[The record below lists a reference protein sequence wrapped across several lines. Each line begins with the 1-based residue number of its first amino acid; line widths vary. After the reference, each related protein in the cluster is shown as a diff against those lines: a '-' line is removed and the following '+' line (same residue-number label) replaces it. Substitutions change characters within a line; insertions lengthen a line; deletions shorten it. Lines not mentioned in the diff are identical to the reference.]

1 MPPEMPPKMK
11 VLKTEKRVLNGREC
25 GVVTI
30 GLAGER
36 HRHRQRRHPH
46 HIGCPW
52 EFFQAAVRAT
62 KGQVALVLA
71 QVIYRRCHV
80 CKSRTITLPPDELAA
95 LGITRRTGHRALRQ
109 LQAVGLIRLHPIAPG
124 HKAVITL
131 LWPPR
136 AAYDEG
142 AEV

>member
-11 VLKTEKRVLNGREC
+11 VLKIEKRVLNGREC

-30 GLAGER
+30 GLQGE
-36 HRHRQRRHPH
+36 RHRQRRHPH
-46 HIGCPW
+46 HIGCSW

-62 KGQVALVLA
+62 KGQTALVLA
-71 QVIYRRCHV
+71 LVIYRRCHV
-80 CKSRTITLPPDELAA
+80 CKSRTITLPPGELVA

-136 AAYDEG
+136 AVYEEG
-142 AEV
+142 ASEV

>member
-71 QVIYRRCHV
+71 QVIYRRCQV

-109 LQAVGLIRLHPIAPG
+109 LQAVKLIRLHPVAPG

-136 AAYDEG
+136 VEA